1 MTEKTAKKQIGLPLK
16 ILIAMVLGAALGF
29 VIGEKASYIQFI
41 GDVFIRLLKMCI
53 YPLIFVSI
61 INGISQVAD
70 MSRLKKVGGYFLVY
84 WAIASTLAASMGL
97 IWAFI
102 IKPGVGI
109 NQIGRAHV

>member
-1 MTEKTAKKQIGLPLK
+1 MTEKTAKKEIGLPLK

-29 VIGEKASYIQFI
+29 VIGEKATYIQFI

-84 WAIASTLAASMGL
+84 WA
-97 IWAFI
+97 
-102 IKPGVGI
+102 
-109 NQIGRAHV
+109 